1 MFCSANIVEFNSN
14 ILKTEDEAERHFKP
28 GACFSALKAPL
39 EPNNYCAEFLDFSF
53 ENQGLVLLDRG
64 A

>member
-1 MFCSANIVEFNSN
+1 MK
-14 ILKTEDEAERHFKP
+14 LKRHFKP

-39 EPNNYCAEFLDFSF
+39 EPKNYCAEFLDFSF
-53 ENQGLVLLDRG
+53 ENQGLVLFHRG